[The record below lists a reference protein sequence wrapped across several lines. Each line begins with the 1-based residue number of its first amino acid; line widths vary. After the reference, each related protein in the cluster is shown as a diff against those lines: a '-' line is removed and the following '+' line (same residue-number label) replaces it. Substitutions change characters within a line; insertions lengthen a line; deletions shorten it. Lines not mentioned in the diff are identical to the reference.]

1 MPTTI
6 IQEKE
11 HEDIMNIIYSLLF
24 LLGLVTFVSC
34 CVYCIIKKEDSN
46 RIEYKRSNID
56 IV

>member
-11 HEDIMNIIYSLLF
+11 HEDIMNIIYSLSF